1 MPPQGR
7 GGMESG
13 SPCWARTNNPAVNSR
28 VLYHSSKNVSL
39 KRETFLMLALP
50 IFPDRRQ
57 SGIVGRDELNC
68 RVRNGNGWTLILI
81 NTNCIIRHNPE
92 TVLHYIRF
100 VLLCQAFFSISG
112 KKFFSSPGNHSFSQ
126 HQSFSHCNTF
136 HMEVFLTAGT
146 QPEITFSS
154 Q

>member
-1 MPPQGR
+1 
-7 GGMESG
+7 
-13 SPCWARTNNPAVNSR
+13 
-28 VLYHSSKNVSL
+28 
-39 KRETFLMLALP
+39 MLALP

-112 KKFFSSPGNHSFSQ
+112 KKFFLHPETILFHSTI
-126 HQSFSHCNTF
+126 HT
-136 HMEVFLTAGT
+136 EVFLTAGT
-146 QPEITFSS
+146 QPETSFSSLKITFFHGAKNIYCEKSDYVRKIFTAEKICCS
-154 Q
+154 AVDTSENVVTRTGFEPMLTA